1 MPSPPAHADSTWPR
15 WFWLWCAAAL
25 GVWLVT
31 LGTRALVSA
40 DEGRYAVLSLGMLQS
55 GDLITPRLNGL
66 IYFEKPPLQYW
77 GGAVAMALLGVNE
90 FAARLWPG
98 LSGLATVALLAYT
111 SARLWGTMAGVHA
124 TLVGASTTWIALN
137 SHFLSLD
144 AGLCAALTL
153 TLCAVLLAQHAR
165 EQGRSMRP
173 WVLAA
178 WAGIAAAVLS
188 KGLVGLVI
196 PGAVLVLH
204 SLWRWDFSMWRH
216 LEWVRG
222 PVLFLAL
229 TTPWFLAASARH
241 PDFAQFFFIHEH
253 LERYLKPGH
262 RREGAPWYFVPHLL
276 VGLMP
281 WTGALP
287 WLLSVRRSDFMLS
300 WLWVWVVF
308 IFVFFSISSSKLPS
322 YILPIFPALVLLV
335 VHRLQ
340 TVSVAALRRHLSVP
354 LLFWAL
360 ALASVPWLW
369 QHTVSQT
376 PTEAIRALAMGVGV
390 GGMCFVAAAA
400 AAWWMLRRQQATQA
414 LAVVALGHLVA
425 CLVVLQSHN
434 TWGQLKSSQEM
445 VAQLTTGNAAP
456 IQPDTPVFAVQAY
469 DQTLPFYLGRPV
481 TLVDYRDE
489 FTFGQNQEPTRWI
502 PTLAEFAVQWNALPR
517 AVAYTTDAGLAQW
530 QALGLA
536 HRVVWRD
543 ARRVVVT
550 KP

>member
-1 MPSPPAHADSTWPR
+1 
-15 WFWLWCAAAL
+15 
-25 GVWLVT
+25 
-31 LGTRALVSA
+31 
-40 DEGRYAVLSLGMLQS
+40 
-55 GDLITPRLNGL
+55 
-66 IYFEKPPLQYW
+66 
-77 GGAVAMALLGVNE
+77 
-90 FAARLWPG
+90 
-98 LSGLATVALLAYT
+98 
-111 SARLWGTMAGVHA
+111 
-124 TLVGASTTWIALN
+124 
-137 SHFLSLD
+137 
-144 AGLCAALTL
+144 
-153 TLCAVLLAQHAR
+153 
-165 EQGRSMRP
+165 
-173 WVLAA
+173 
-178 WAGIAAAVLS
+178 
-188 KGLVGLVI
+188 
-196 PGAVLVLH
+196 
-204 SLWRWDFSMWRH
+204 
-216 LEWVRG
+216 
-222 PVLFLAL
+222 
-229 TTPWFLAASARH
+229 
-241 PDFAQFFFIHEH
+241 
-253 LERYLKPGH
+253 
-262 RREGAPWYFVPHLL
+262 
-276 VGLMP
+276 
-281 WTGALP
+281 
-287 WLLSVRRSDFMLS
+287 
-300 WLWVWVVF
+300 
-308 IFVFFSISSSKLPS
+308 
-322 YILPIFPALVLLV
+322 V

-360 ALASVPWLW
+360 ALACVPWLW

-414 LAVVALGHLVA
+414 LAVVALGHLAA